1 MLRLRIL
8 AGTACLLFAVAM
20 VASGCSGTDDDVGQA
35 AAAQVRSA
43 TILQVSSPSFTETR
57 PRVRIPAKHTCVG
70 EDVSPPL
77 EWSGVPE
84 GTKSLALIAEDPD
97 HEAGLWVHWVMYN
110 MPADLT
116 GVPEGVPTSTAVLP
130 DGTTQGSNDHKRT
143 GYSGPCPPAEKVPY
157 PGANVSAARH
167 AGLAPMPPHQYYFRL
182 YALDTELALAPGA
195 TKDELVTAMYS
206 HILAEGETVGK
217 YLRPPDPFD

>member
-70 EDVSPPL
+70 RTYRRR
-77 EWSGVPE
+77 WSG
-84 GTKSLALIAEDPD
+84 
-97 HEAGLWVHWVMYN
+97 
-110 MPADLT
+110 
-116 GVPEGVPTSTAVLP
+116 
-130 DGTTQGSNDHKRT
+130 
-143 GYSGPCPPAEKVPY
+143 
-157 PGANVSAARH
+157 AACRR
-167 AGLAPMPPHQYYFRL
+167 ARRASR
-182 YALDTELALAPGA
+182 
-195 TKDELVTAMYS
+195 
-206 HILAEGETVGK
+206 
-217 YLRPPDPFD
+217 

>member
-1 MLRLRIL
+1 MARLRIL

-20 VASGCSGTDDDVGQA
+20 VASGCSGADDEGQA

-70 EDVSPPL
+70 EDASPPL

-130 DGTTQGSNDHKRT
+130 DGTTQGRNDHKRV

-167 AGLAPMPPHQYYFRL
+167 AGLAPMPPHEYYFRL

-195 TKDELVTAMYS
+195 TKDELVTAMYG